1 MGPGTHPPYGPVAY
15 RDRTTGEMFL
25 TRSTLAGKPGLRT
38 EEIDGVSYTVVD
50 ADVTSAS
57 HPFWTGRKTAL
68 DTEGRIEAFR
78 RRYGG
83 SR

>member
-1 MGPGTHPPYGPVAY
+1 MRQGAHPPYGPVAY
-15 RDRTTGEMFL
+15 RDRSTGTMFL

-38 EEIDGVSYTVVD
+38 QEIDGVTYTVVD

-57 HPFWTGRKTAL
+57 HPFWTGRQTAL
-68 DTEGRIEAFR
+68 DTEGRIEAFH

-83 SR
+83 RR